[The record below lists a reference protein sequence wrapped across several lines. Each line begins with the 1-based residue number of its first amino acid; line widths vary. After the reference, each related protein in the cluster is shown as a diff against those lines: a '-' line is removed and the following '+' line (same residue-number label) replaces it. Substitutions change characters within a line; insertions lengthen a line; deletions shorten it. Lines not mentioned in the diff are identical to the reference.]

1 MYVQMYVL
9 GRAYIFLRVN
19 FQVGTYCV
27 RNGPRKGEGILFW
40 MMEYPYEIAAMIL
53 PVQVLLAGFYFHR
66 KYPPLRQSRIFAS
79 VIAANLCLTLAGVL
93 VHSVVLHVLSY
104 LFLLVSLGL
113 YFGAQNPERFMEQRT
128 GIFNRQAFERVMR
141 ENKSRRFWLVSC
153 CIHSYGEVRELYGA
167 AQMDRCLGL
176 IGVWLQQTFPKEP
189 MFYLRNG
196 RFVILS
202 FSPFDQAGVVAAAY
216 RRFQESW
223 QIDAAEMFVGVG
235 CAVMDSSVCAESVDD
250 IFDALEIAHRQQDQA
265 VVPSQM
271 PIRVDGQY
279 FDGLRHERAVK
290 RALKRAIAKDDVS
303 VFFQPIVDAHTQKIV
318 GAEALARIYDEKLGY
333 IAPSEFIPLAEKTG
347 SITELGMQVFRK
359 VCAFMSEPRIRM
371 LQLDWVNI
379 NLSPIQCMNPHL
391 AEDFISIQQKYQVP
405 AHKLHLEITEESI
418 INLNTLQNQIAR
430 MREAGFSFVLDD
442 YGSGYSNLMMVRQ
455 IPFIN
460 IKLDMGFVRA
470 HFSQPNTLLPDTI
483 RAFLELG
490 FSITAEGVESEAM
503 ALALDRM
510 DTTYLQGFHYA
521 RPMPMEDFYQYMRSH
536 AGQETREEVPDCDL
550 AAESV

>member
-1 MYVQMYVL
+1 MCTNVPLV
-9 GRAYIFLRVN
+9 RVYIFLKMN
-19 FQVGTYCV
+19 FQVGTYCGCN
-27 RNGPRKGEGILFW
+27 RRRKGEGILAW
-40 MMEYPYEIAAMIL
+40 VIEYPYEMASVVLPIQIL
-53 PVQVLLAGFYFHR
+53 LVIFYFRR
-66 KYPPLRQSRIFAS
+66 KYPPLRQSRIFAA
-79 VIAANLCLTLAGVL
+79 VIAANLCLTLAGVI
-93 VHSVVLHVLSY
+93 VHSFVLRVLSY
-104 LFLLVSLGL
+104 LFLLASLGL
-113 YFGAQNPERFMEQRT
+113 YFGAQNPERFLEQRT
-128 GIFNRQAFERVMR
+128 GVFNRQAFERLMR
-141 ENKSRRFWLVSC
+141 ENKNRRFWLVSC
-153 CIHSYGEVRELYGA
+153 CIHTYGEVRELYGA
-167 AQMDRCLGL
+167 VQMDRCLGL
-176 IGVWLQQTFPKEP
+176 IGMWLQQTFPKKS

-202 FSPFDQAGVVAAAY
+202 FSPFDQAGTVAAVY

-223 QIDAAEMFVGVG
+223 LVGEAEMFVGVG
-235 CAVMDSSVCAESVDD
+235 CAVMDSSICVESVDD
-250 IFDALEIAHRQQDQA
+250 ILDVLEIAHRQQDQA
-265 VVPSQM
+265 VVPSQE

-279 FDGLRHERAVK
+279 IDGLHHEMSVK

-333 IAPSEFIPLAEKTG
+333 IAPGEFIPLAEKTG

-379 NLSPIQCMNPHL
+379 NLSPVQCMNPHL
-391 AEDFISIQQKYQVP
+391 AEDFIGIQQEYQVS

-536 AGQETREEVPDCDL
+536 AEHETCEEVPDCDL
-550 AAESV
+550 VVESV